1 MERMEEVI
9 EQILQGNNVEDYKN
23 ETKEEILSTLSVYH
37 EELRFQNEE
46 LKRTNHQLTV
56 MKEKYESLFYD
67 APLPYLLVDDAFL
80 ITDYNKKASE
90 LFGTEGLKG
99 TKLHQWIKQD
109 SQDAFYFHTKK
120 LEHHQESHPANV
132 TFVIDGVEKHMQL
145 ESNFV
150 NKGQYRIAC
159 VDQTEMIEHQKHI
172 EHLSIHDQMT
182 GLYNRR
188 HFEQKLE
195 EFDSTPHFPLGFIMG
210 DINGLKLINDAFGH
224 SKGDE
229 IILRVAEELRRHTRD
244 EDVVARLGGDEFAI
258 ILPNASEKDVK
269 EIRARLEKSC
279 IIKQENNL
287 HITVSFGSSVKK
299 MAFQPTEEVIQLAE
313 NRMYRNKL
321 FQKNSHRTSYINSMM
336 ASLFEK
342 VPREE
347 AHSKR
352 VSELA
357 EKLGKALQLDDTQLL
372 RLKTAGM
379 LHDIGKIAID
389 HSILNKRA
397 SLTSEEYEEVKRH
410 PEVGHR
416 ILNSTEEFSDIAMV
430 VLTHHEHYDGRGYPL
445 GLEGEDIKLEARILQ
460 ISEAYDAMIRE
471 TPYKEALTKEKAVE
485 ELRNNSGTQFD
496 PTLVD
501 LFIESVL
508 ES

>member
-67 APLPYLLVDDAFL
+67 APLPYLLVDDTFL

-90 LFGTEGLKG
+90 LFGTGDLKG
-99 TKLHQWIKQD
+99 TKLYQWIKED

-120 LEHHQESHPANV
+120 LEHHQEAHPANI
-132 TFVIDGVEKHMQL
+132 TFIIDGIEKHMQI

-159 VDQTEMIEHQKHI
+159 MDQTEMVEHQKHV

-182 GLYNRR
+182 DLYNRR
-188 HFEQKLE
+188 HFEQKVE
-195 EFDSTPHFPLGFIMG
+195 EFDSTRYFPLGFIMA

-224 SKGDE
+224 QKGDE
-229 IILRVAEELRRHTRD
+229 IIHEVSKELCRNTRD
-244 EDVVARLGGDEFAI
+244 GDVVARLGGDEFAI
-258 ILPNASEKDVK
+258 ILPNATEKEVK
-269 EIRARLEKSC
+269 EVRSRLERSC
-279 IIKQENNL
+279 VIKHENNL

-299 MAFQPTEEVIQLAE
+299 MAFQPTEEVLQLAE

-352 VSELA
+352 VSQLA
-357 EKLGKALQLDDTQLL
+357 EKLGQALQLDDTHLL
-372 RLKTAGM
+372 SLKTAGM

-389 HSILNKRA
+389 HSILNKE
-397 SLTSEEYEEVKRH
+397 SPLTSEEYEEVKRH
-410 PEVGHR
+410 SEVGHR
-416 ILNSTEEFSDIAMV
+416 ILNSSEEFADIAMV
-430 VLTHHEHYDGRGYPL
+430 VLSHHEHFDGRGYPL
-445 GLEGEDIKLEARILQ
+445 GIQGEDIKLEARILQ
-460 ISEAYDAMIRE
+460 IAEAYDAMISE
-471 TPYKEALTKEKAVE
+471 TPYREALSKEKAIQ
-485 ELRNNSGTQFD
+485 ELKNHSGTQFD
-496 PTLVD
+496 PKLVD
-501 LFIESVL
+501 LFIENVL